1 MDVDLLDAVTGCP
14 ESLQSFKAVDVFKL
28 LKAAFT
34 THAMHSVRVQREGR
48 ERGKRRRVRGIT
60 SD

>member
-48 ERGKRRRVRGIT
+48 REARDGG
-60 SD
+60 